1 MKTSTLKRTGYLIAT
16 IILCFSI
23 YAMMQ
28 GTLQNHIHFAGVLN
42 EIGFTFMLIL
52 LAICTSTY
60 AVSDS
65 DNEKSK

>member
-16 IILCFSI
+16 IVLCFSI

-28 GTLQNHIHFAGVLN
+28 GTLRNHLHFAGVLN

-52 LAICTSTY
+52 LVICTSVYT
-60 AVSDS
+60 VSDS
-65 DNEKSK
+65 DNEQSK